1 MFINNG
7 IVLPGFFVLEILI
20 LFFVS
25 HILLDFKNTS
35 KKNILSYLLMAL
47 IVIFGVF
54 DFNYYE
60 SLLYSR
66 RGKEPTKLVFKIED
80 LKELKKQKYLCPQ
93 DINYINPNHHSAAAL
108 SSILVKPYY
117 SNISI
122 TDKYANWENASARWA
137 VAPKKNIN
145 NPCLSKYE

>member
-1 MFINNG
+1 
-7 IVLPGFFVLEILI
+7 
-20 LFFVS
+20 
-25 HILLDFKNTS
+25 
-35 KKNILSYLLMAL
+35 MAS

-60 SLLYSR
+60 RYTHLYNK
-66 RGKEPTKLVFKIED
+66 GTKLVFKIED

-93 DINYINPNHHSAAAL
+93 DINYINPSKYAGAAL

-122 TDKYANWENASARWA
+122 TDKYANWENAVARWA
-137 VAPKKNIN
+137 VSPKKQIN
-145 NPCLSKYE
+145 NPCLKKYE